1 MKKLLEHL
9 RKIVAKTNQ
18 TDIRVRKLIK
28 RKGEKIDKKS
38 WIDKKIL
45 LLTMSYYPEP
55 RTIIEKNKG

>member
-18 TDIRVRKLIK
+18 TEIRVKKLIK

-38 WIDKKIL
+38 WIDKKNIITYNEL
-45 LLTMSYYPEP
+45 LS
-55 RTIIEKNKG
+55 RTKNHNRKK

>member
-1 MKKLLEHL
+1 M

-18 TDIRVRKLIK
+18 TEIRVKKIIK
-28 RKGEKIDKKS
+28 RKGEKIDKKC